1 MVGTE
6 PVEMQWRVKLF
17 KMLLD
22 KDLEKKS
29 LRLHKI

>member
-1 MVGTE
+1 MADRHRASGDA
-6 PVEMQWRVKLF
+6 MAMKLF

-29 LRLHKI
+29 LKTS